1 VRVEVSPELSAFIAA
16 RAAGFASEAPERR
29 RWASPFVADF
39 GALPL
44 YLGWTETIG
53 IRPDG
58 EIVRWSTES
67 EYLGVRPV
75 QDSKWVLSALV
86 TGAERY
92 PELQALLPDRP
103 PGAVDCPC
111 RKEPMFASGKIQC
124 GSCGGVGWL
133 LPES

>member
-1 VRVEVSPELSAFIAA
+1 LRVEVSPELSAFIAA
-16 RAAGFASEAPERR
+16 RVAGFASEAPERR

-58 EIVRWSTES
+58 EIVRWSTEG
-67 EYLGVRPV
+67 EYTGIQLVE
-75 QDSKWVLSALV
+75 DSRLVLSALV
-86 TGAERY
+86 TGAEKY
-92 PELQALLPDRP
+92 PKLRALLPDRP

-111 RKEPMFASGKIQC
+111 RNEPRFAPGKILC
-124 GSCGGVGWL
+124 GSCGGVG
-133 LPES
+133 